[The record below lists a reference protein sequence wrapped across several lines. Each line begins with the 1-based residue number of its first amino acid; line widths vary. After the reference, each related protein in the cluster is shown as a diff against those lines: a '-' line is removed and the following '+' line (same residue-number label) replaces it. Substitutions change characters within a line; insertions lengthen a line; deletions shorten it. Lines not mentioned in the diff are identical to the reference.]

1 MKLDRVFANDIRREA
16 NGDGSREAK
25 FAFMKRVE
33 AANKALSA
41 PEVSDGGFDSA
52 IKEHGRIPVAICV
65 AATLYNRR
73 ERLDR
78 WGFSWAMEV
87 LKLWTNRTPSGVD
100 RATIMD
106 EMLHPTRICGY
117 AGDFIRLTIE
127 EA

>member
-1 MKLDRVFANDIRREA
+1 MKLDVVLSKDIKREA

-41 PEVSDGGFDSA
+41 PEVACGGFYAA
-52 IKEHGRIPVAICV
+52 IKEHGRVPVAICV

-78 WGFSWAMEV
+78 WGFSWATEV
-87 LKLWTNRTPSGVD
+87 LNLWTNRTPSGID
-100 RATIMD
+100 RATIRD
-106 EMLHPTRICGY
+106 EMLHPTSICRY
-117 AGDFIRLTIE
+117 AEEFIRLTME